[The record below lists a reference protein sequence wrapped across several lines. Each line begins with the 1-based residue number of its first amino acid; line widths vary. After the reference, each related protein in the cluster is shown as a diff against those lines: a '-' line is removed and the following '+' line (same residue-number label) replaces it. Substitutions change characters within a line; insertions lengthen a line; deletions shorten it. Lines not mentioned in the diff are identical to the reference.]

1 FRQIANRFNLSDSTS
16 HGVIINCLQQMNILN
31 RVFIQWPSGQKA
43 IETVDKFNAL
53 RQTSFPN
60 VIGAVDGC
68 HIAILAP
75 WEKRSVMQKLDR
87 NMFYNRKQ
95 VPSVLLQVFISFY
108 K

>member
-1 FRQIANRFNLSDSTS
+1 
-16 HGVIINCLQQMNILN
+16 MNTLN

-43 IETVDKFNAL
+43 IETVEKFNAL

-60 VIGAVDGC
+60 VVGAVDGC

-75 WEKRSVMQKLDR
+75 WQKRSVMPKLDR
-87 NMFYNRKQ
+87 NIFYNRKQ

>member
-1 FRQIANRFNLSDSTS
+1 LLQINT
-16 HGVIINCLQQMNILN
+16 LN
-31 RVFIQWPSGQKA
+31 RVFIQWPSGQRA
-43 IETVDKFNAL
+43 IETVEKFNAL

-75 WEKRSVMQKLDR
+75 WEKRSVMPKLDR